1 MDGPMLIE
9 PATRQYR
16 TWIFDSRRWRHYR
29 PRGDDIVI
37 ATYPKCGTTWMQ
49 RIVSLLVFESA
60 QPVPVMEVSA
70 WIDRRFPQPIEDVI
84 AEIDAQRHRRFLKS
98 HLPLDGVPFYD
109 EVKYIHV
116 ARDGRDAS
124 MSFHNHTTGF
134 TDAMIEALNQTGLA
148 DEAVARP
155 YPPPLADP
163 VQHFHRWITK
173 GEVPGHED
181 GSPSMSFFH
190 FEQTWWEARRRPNV
204 LLVHYN
210 DLKSDL
216 AGEMQ
221 RIADFLDIEIAPAL
235 WPELIEAAS
244 FEAMWRDGDRLL
256 PRASSQWKGGSR
268 GFLFKGTN
276 ERWRGVFS
284 DADLA
289 IYDAKVEAML
299 EPGCGRWIAGGRLKA
314 GEPSQL

>member
-1 MDGPMLIE
+1 M
-9 PATRQYR
+9 
-16 TWIFDSRRWRHYR
+16 
-29 PRGDDIVI
+29 
-37 ATYPKCGTTWMQ
+37 
-49 RIVSLLVFESA
+49 
-60 QPVPVMEVSA
+60 
-70 WIDRRFPQPIEDVI
+70 
-84 AEIDAQRHRRFLKS
+84 
-98 HLPLDGVPFYD
+98 
-109 EVKYIHV
+109 
-116 ARDGRDAS
+116 
-124 MSFHNHTTGF
+124 
-134 TDAMIEALNQTGLA
+134 
-148 DEAVARP
+148 
-155 YPPPLADP
+155 
-163 VQHFHRWITK
+163 
-173 GEVPGHED
+173 PGHED

-190 FEQTWWEARRRPNV
+190 FEQTGWAARKRPNV

-244 FEAMWRDGDRLL
+244 FEAMRRDGDRLL
-256 PRASSQWKGGSR
+256 PRSSSQWKGGSR